1 MMKVQNVA
9 GAVGQVVQVGID
21 EKNVKVRYTDG
32 SESWESIDS
41 LVLADAVV
49 TAGTWK
55 EKNNYPKADRVVGY
69 RY

>member
-1 MMKVQNVA
+1 MQLRNSFGKLCQ
-9 GAVGQVVQVGID
+9 GVQVGVN
-21 EKNVKVRYTDG
+21 EQNVKVRYEDG

-49 TAGTWK
+49 AAGNWK
-55 EKNNYPKADRVVGY
+55 EKNNYPKADRVVNY